1 MKTRKLCNDPPLKN
15 SVQYAKNYEYCVY
28 QDGIDILLTLESNL
42 NYYIMVE
49 DSTNTHDHSPP
60 TYEPSFFHVKKIHRM
75 LYNLYRN
82 GNNYIG
88 EFFHTSGHYTF
99 SLNVGLYGHILINRR
114 WCYNF

>member
-88 EFFHTSGHYTF
+88 EVLPYIRALHVLPKCGAIWSYTDK
-99 SLNVGLYGHILINRR
+99 
-114 WCYNF
+114 